1 MQLVKCVATS
11 RSPGCGQR
19 IDDLGML
26 ICGWPMFAAGKRGEI
41 IGASGVLQQLRQ
53 LGDVDGD
60 APRLV
65 AGEQLGRSALLS
77 PQCRSAKP
85 TPMRPTITA
94 ATAAKKVH
102 PTVNRY

>member
-41 IGASGVLQQLRQ
+41 IGASAVLQQLRQ
-53 LGDVDGD
+53 LGDVSAIRHASSRVRRCA
-60 APRLV
+60 APRRSVDPRQRLP
-65 AGEQLGRSALLS
+65 AHGEKMLTYKAEQVSA
-77 PQCRSAKP
+77 RGK
-85 TPMRPTITA
+85 R
-94 ATAAKKVH
+94 
-102 PTVNRY
+102 